1 MVTPTGINA
10 IDALLHSSWTT
21 TPGAGAALTYSFLSA
36 APSGASAD
44 DANGFKPMTAAQQAA
59 VKVALDTWA
68 AVANVTFTQVA
79 SGGDIQVGTNNQGND
94 SGAYAY
100 LPSGWGP
107 TYMYTN
113 NQASYNNSFG
123 EGDYGRAVL
132 IHEFGHTLGL
142 KHPGD
147 YDSSG
152 NDVDGPFLPTA
163 TDNLDYTQMS
173 YNTGD
178 GFELN
183 GNYGITPM
191 MYDILAIQYMYGAN
205 MSYHAGADTYRFGKD
220 AALQCIWDADGIDTL
235 DFSACTG
242 RTDIDLNQMGFSS
255 TAPGYYNISIA
266 YGVTIER
273 AIAGSGGSSIF
284 GNDAGNV
291 IMGGAGA
298 DWIYQGKGSDTISGG
313 GGSDTVVFEMAFG
326 YYALSG
332 SKTALTV
339 AGEGVDVLTGIGTLD
354 FTDRY
359 LELSKF
365 SALHGATAG
374 ADAFIAGAGSEL
386 FSGGAGTDTIS
397 YNGARANFTIAGSR
411 GGGSFTVSDKTGAG
425 GVDVVGGVERLLFS
439 DGSGVALDVN
449 GHAGQTYRLYQAA
462 FDRTPDLPGMGFWL
476 NHLDSGMELL
486 TMSQNFLQSQEG
498 VADYGTLSDAQ
509 FVTTLYANVL
519 HRAPD
524 AAGYEFH
531 LGNLTSGINTRA
543 VVLMGFSESAE
554 NRAALV
560 GVTSNGI
567 DFTVV

>member
-1 MVTPTGINA
+1 MVMTTGINA

-21 TPGAGAALTYSFLSA
+21 TPGAGVALTYSFLGT
-36 APSGASAD
+36 APADASTD
-44 DANGFKPMTAAQQAA
+44 DANGFKPMNATQQAA
-59 VKVALDTWA
+59 VKVALGTWA

-100 LPSGWGP
+100 LPTGWGP

-113 NQASYNNSFG
+113 NQASYNNSFI

-147 YDSSG
+147 YDSTG

-205 MSYHAGADTYRFGKD
+205 TTYHAGADTYKFGTD
-220 AALQCIWDADGIDTL
+220 AALQCIWDAGGTDTL

-291 IMGGAGA
+291 IMGGAGG

-313 GGSDTVVFEMAFG
+313 GGSDTVVFEMALG
-326 YYALSG
+326 DYALSG

-354 FTDRY
+354 FADRY
-359 LELSKF
+359 VELSKF
-365 SALHGATAG
+365 STLHGATAG
-374 ADAFIAGAGSEL
+374 ADAFSAGAGSEL
-386 FSGGAGTDTIS
+386 FSGGAGTDTIA
-397 YNGARANFTIAGSR
+397 YNGARGNFTVTGSL
-411 GGGSFTVSDKTGAG
+411 GGGSFTVGDKTGAG
-425 GVDVVGGVERLLFS
+425 GVDLVGGVERLLFS

-476 NHLDSGMELL
+476 NHLDNGMSLL

-498 VADYGTLSDAQ
+498 MADYGALSDAQ
-509 FVTTLYANVL
+509 FVTSLYANVL

-524 AAGYEFH
+524 TAGYEYH
-531 LGNLTSGINTRA
+531 LGNLATGINTRA
-543 VVLMGFSESAE
+543 VLLMGFSESAE

-567 DFTVV
+567 EFTVV